1 MNQPPPGSPDVL
13 QDGARIARDTEELIE
28 RENWSRR
35 SKVIT
40 RESQSIFQ
48 PIEPRESIEGSPVG
62 RWPGRAISTGRRR
75 LRLGHCRRLCLGPCR
90 RLRRGLRLRLDHY
103 RRLGQFRRLGLPHL
117 SANHCSEKRS
127 NSRIGFGASLFD
139 GGMK

>member
-75 LRLGHCRRLCLGPCR
+75 LRLGHCRRL
-90 RLRRGLRLRLDHY
+90 RRGLRLRLDHY